1 MQNHSYENDFDLHEN
16 ETACRTH
23 FHVKGFALFF
33 VSTRFETEAQENSE
47 MAYLCTL
54 ALWLVLH
61 IFDQLKSPKTGET
74 AVHCCDPTLS
84 VLVMFVLKR
93 VTLEAWELGKY

>member
-1 MQNHSYENDFDLHEN
+1 
-16 ETACRTH
+16 
-23 FHVKGFALFF
+23 
-33 VSTRFETEAQENSE
+33 

-61 IFDQLKSPKTGET
+61 IVDQLKSPKTGET